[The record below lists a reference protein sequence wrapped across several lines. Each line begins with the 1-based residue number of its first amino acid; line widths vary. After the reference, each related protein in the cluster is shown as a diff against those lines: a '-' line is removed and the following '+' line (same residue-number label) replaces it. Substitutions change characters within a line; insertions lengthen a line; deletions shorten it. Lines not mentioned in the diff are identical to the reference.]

1 MEPSSIT
8 LEITIIIALILANG
22 IFAMTEMAIISAR
35 KVRLESRA
43 EEGDHGA
50 KVALELAEKPTQ
62 MLSTVQIGIT
72 LIGIVTGAFGGAN
85 IAKSLAL
92 QLTDNFPLIAAY
104 SHTISLFVV
113 ISMITYLSLIIG
125 ELVPKRL
132 ALAHPEP
139 IASALSRPMRTFALI
154 SKPIVTFLS
163 FSTNTVLRILG
174 IKPPADE
181 PVTEDEIKILL
192 EQGAEAGTFE
202 KEETELVDRVFRLT
216 DLRAANVM
224 TPRTQM
230 QWLDLEQPSESLL
243 QILSESSHSRF
254 PVAAGSLDN
263 FVGILYIKD
272 ILTAHLRGEKP
283 HLEKA
288 IHEPVYVPESMKIM
302 KVLELLKSSV
312 SHEAVVL
319 DEYGGV
325 AGFVTLRDIM
335 EELLGHMPLGEE
347 ESDEP
352 RIIQRT
358 DNSWLVDGLIGID
371 EFKDY
376 FELDDLPGEDKELYQ
391 TVGGFI
397 TYFFGHIP
405 AATDKFEWSG
415 FCFEIVD
422 MDRVRVDKILV
433 TKAEHCC

>member
-1 MEPSSIT
+1 
-8 LEITIIIALILANG
+8 
-22 IFAMTEMAIISAR
+22 
-35 KVRLESRA
+35 
-43 EEGDHGA
+43 
-50 KVALELAEKPTQ
+50 
-62 MLSTVQIGIT
+62 
-72 LIGIVTGAFGGAN
+72 
-85 IAKSLAL
+85 
-92 QLTDNFPLIAAY
+92 
-104 SHTISLFVV
+104 
-113 ISMITYLSLIIG
+113 
-125 ELVPKRL
+125 
-132 ALAHPEP
+132 
-139 IASALSRPMRTFALI
+139 
-154 SKPIVTFLS
+154 
-163 FSTNTVLRILG
+163 
-174 IKPPADE
+174 
-181 PVTEDEIKILL
+181 
-192 EQGAEAGTFE
+192 
-202 KEETELVDRVFRLT
+202 
-216 DLRAANVM
+216 
-224 TPRTQM
+224 
-230 QWLDLEQPSESLL
+230 
-243 QILSESSHSRF
+243 
-254 PVAAGSLDN
+254 
-263 FVGILYIKD
+263 
-272 ILTAHLRGEKP
+272 
-283 HLEKA
+283 
-288 IHEPVYVPESMKIM
+288 M

-352 RIIQRT
+352 SIIQRT